1 MCCEFNNKKLR
12 LYLTSFFNYL
22 IFILL
27 ISSLWLYSEV
37 LNPLLG
43 FKSIKLCMLKCKYL
57 ISSLVEYKDNTM
69 MILSISTI

>member
-27 ISSLWLYSEV
+27 ISSLWLYSEI
-37 LNPLLG
+37 LNPWLG
-43 FKSIKLCMLKCKYL
+43 FKSI
-57 ISSLVEYKDNTM
+57 
-69 MILSISTI
+69 